1 MYTLT
6 KKDSTE
12 YTGLEYWIFD
22 KMKNG
27 DTSWYIPIIYIRF
40 PMINTDNN
48 TFTQNF
54 DQLKDRMVQ
63 LEQMVDQ
70 RTEVLSE
77 QLNQIIFK
85 QSQKN
90 GS

>member
-1 MYTLT
+1 
-6 KKDSTE
+6 
-12 YTGLEYWIFD
+12 
-22 KMKNG
+22 
-27 DTSWYIPIIYIRF
+27 
-40 PMINTDNN
+40 MINTDNN
-48 TFTQNF
+48 TFIQNF
-54 DQLKDRMVQ
+54 DQLKVRMVQ

-90 GS
+90 GSW